1 MKTNALLK
9 KIAVLVAA
17 ISFATGA
24 NAQSTLEK
32 LKKENA
38 VRIGFANEAPWS
50 FAQTDGTLS
59 GVDYELASLVF
70 GKLGVSQVEGVLT
83 KFGSLI
89 PGLKASRF
97 DAIVAGL
104 YIRPARCEQ
113 VAFSE
118 PTIAVGDAVVVAAG
132 NPKKITSFKSVADNP
147 ALKLA
152 GVVGAATT
160 QNAKAAGVTDAQLVM
175 FPDFASAL
183 AAVKAGRAD
192 GALQTA
198 VTAAT
203 TVRMANDPTIERALP
218 FEQAI
223 INGKPSLNFAAFA
236 FRPEDKDLLEAFNAE
251 LVKALGTKEHQ
262 DILAKY
268 GISTNEIPKGVRT
281 ADVCKP

>member
-1 MKTNALLK
+1 MKTNALLTRL
-9 KIAVLVAA
+9 AVLVAA
-17 ISFATGA
+17 ITFATGA
-24 NAQSTLEK
+24 AAQSTLER

-70 GKLGVSQVEGVLT
+70 GRLGIGQVEGVLT

-104 YIRPARCEQ
+104 YVRPARCEQ

-203 TVRMANDPTIERALP
+203 TVRMANDPTLERALP

-223 INGKPSLNFAAFA
+223 ITGKPSLNFAAFA

-251 LVKALGTKEHQ
+251 LVKVLGTKEHQ

-268 GISTNEIPKGVRT
+268 GISANEIPKGVRT

>member
-1 MKTNALLK
+1 MTINAFLTR
-9 KIAVLVAA
+9 IAVLVAA
-17 ISFATGA
+17 VGIATGA
-24 NAQSTLEK
+24 AAQSTLEK

-50 FAQTDGTLS
+50 FAQTDGTVS
-59 GVDYELASLVF
+59 GVDYDLASLVF
-70 GKLGVSQVEGVLT
+70 GKLGINQVEGVLT

-97 DAIVAGL
+97 DTIVAGL

-132 NPKKITSFKSVADNP
+132 NPKKITSFKSVAENP
-147 ALKLA
+147 SFKLA

-203 TVRMANDPTIERALP
+203 TIRMANDPSIERALP

-251 LVKALGTKEHQ
+251 LVKILGTKEHL
-262 DILAKY
+262 DILSKY
-268 GISTNEIPKGVRT
+268 GISANEIPKGVRT